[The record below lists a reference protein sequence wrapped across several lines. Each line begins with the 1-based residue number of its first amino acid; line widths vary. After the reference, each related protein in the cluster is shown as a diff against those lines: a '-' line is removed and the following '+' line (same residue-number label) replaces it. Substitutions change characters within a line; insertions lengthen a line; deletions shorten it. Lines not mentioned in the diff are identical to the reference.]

1 MISSNN
7 PSIITLTTDFG
18 LQDEYVGVLKGV
30 IYEHAP
36 KARIVDISHLI
47 PPQSI
52 SAAAHLLTR
61 SYKHFPAYT
70 VHLVVVD
77 PGVGSDRSIL
87 AIAADSQYFVGPDNG
102 VFSTVIAN
110 AASLT
115 IHRVDISF
123 LLQKNVSFT
132 FHGRDIMAPVAGQ
145 LACGLDI
152 SNIGPKIYPEQCL
165 RLGGVACT
173 RLGQILQGQVI
184 HSDVYGNLCTNIRRK
199 DIEDFSAGHEIS
211 IQITEGLAITLD
223 KTYDSQRVGTVLALY
238 DSDDC
243 LEIAINR
250 GNAAQQL
257 KLGVGAKILVSL
269 RQHTTNRNRSS

>member
-7 PSIITLTTDFG
+7 PSIITLITDFG
-18 LQDEYVGVLKGV
+18 LQDEYVGVLKAV

-36 KARIVDISHLI
+36 MARIVDISHLI

-52 SAAAHLLTR
+52 SAATHLLDR
-61 SYKHFPAYT
+61 SYRYFPSHT

-102 VFSTVIAN
+102 VFSTIIAN

-115 IHRVDISF
+115 IHQVDTSF
-123 LLQKNVSFT
+123 LLQKNVSST

-145 LACGLDI
+145 LAYGLNI
-152 SNIGPKIYPEQCL
+152 SNIGPKISPEQCL
-165 RLGGVACT
+165 LLGRVACT
-173 RLGQILQGQVI
+173 RLGKTLQGQVI

-199 DIEDFSAGHEIS
+199 DIEDFRAGREIS
-211 IQITEGLAITLD
+211 IQITESLTITLD
-223 KTYDSQRVGTVLALY
+223 KTYDFRRIGTVLALY
-238 DSDDC
+238 DSHDC

-257 KLGVGAKILVSL
+257 MLGVGAKIVVSL
-269 RQHTTNRNRSS
+269 R